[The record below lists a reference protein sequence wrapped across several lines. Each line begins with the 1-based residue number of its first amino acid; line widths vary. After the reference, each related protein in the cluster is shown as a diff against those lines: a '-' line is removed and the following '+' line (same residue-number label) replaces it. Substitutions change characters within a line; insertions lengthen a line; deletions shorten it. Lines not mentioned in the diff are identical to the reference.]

1 MPLKNYVVNSDKLPI
16 DRSPLLMDSGLVF
29 RRVARIFRG
38 GGGAYL
44 NNRDQIINVLNDTI
58 C

>member
-1 MPLKNYVVNSDKLPI
+1 MHKGTQC
-16 DRSPLLMDSGLVF
+16 GLVDF
-29 RRVARIFRG
+29 IGYIVDTASRRIARIFVGG

-44 NNRDQIINVLNDTI
+44 NNRDQIINVLNDTP

>member
-1 MPLKNYVVNSDKLPI
+1 MHKGTQC
-16 DRSPLLMDSGLVF
+16 GLVDF
-29 RRVARIFRG
+29 IGYIVDTASRRIARIFVGGGGG

-44 NNRDQIINVLNDTI
+44 NNRDQIINVLNDTL